1 MTLAVILLLL
11 SDVRLVSSRRTSLAS
26 LSDATSQ
33 ASLSHCLSSHPTTI
47 LLKLMYILRAV
58 DITYSGLDKTRKS
71 WQNEDMT
78 IAIWYNDRVAIT
90 DGVLEDI
97 ILGDYDPF
105 WERALRLTAD
115 EFSRFCTD
123 TIDENMYGLNWMTLW
138 RNPDGKFT
146 LFLDR
151 EECEVFAYKKG
162 RSIFFFADR
171 DYRVLLAHVVRG
183 RFDIDVTD
191 SGRLLFWTRLTLNEQ
206 CRKMLAMKMWM
217 SFLHEEY
224 QGWTYNPEVRLIELN
239 IRSLMEEGRWES
251 AVELAA
257 FACSEAKLR
266 NDDAMF
272 QFFHA
277 IIERI
282 QRFWPINPELL
293 DKMAWR

>member
-1 MTLAVILLLL
+1 
-11 SDVRLVSSRRTSLAS
+11 
-26 LSDATSQ
+26 
-33 ASLSHCLSSHPTTI
+33 
-47 LLKLMYILRAV
+47 MYILRAV
-58 DITYSGLDKTRKS
+58 NITYSGLDKTKKS
-71 WQNEDMT
+71 WQNEGMT

-138 RNPDGKFT
+138 RNPDGKLT

-162 RSIFFFADR
+162 RSVFFFAER
-171 DYRVLLAHVVRG
+171 EHRMLLAHTTRG

-191 SGRLLFWTRLTLNEQ
+191 HGRALVWTRLTLNEQ
-206 CRKMLAMKMWM
+206 CRKMLGRKMWM
-217 SFLHEEY
+217 SFPHEEY
-224 QGWTYNPEVRLIELN
+224 QGWIYNPEVRLIELN
-239 IRSLMEEGRWES
+239 IRNLMEEGRWES

-272 QFFHA
+272 QFFYA

-282 QRFWPINPELL
+282 QRFWPIDPQLL